1 MSRFKRTEILQ
12 FPSTDKGDSLKG
24 YWGQLGDPLTIQE
37 YGAINTIHMCPANTS
52 LVACTAYSKLQVY
65 NVDTMELHKSINKFK
80 DQAFSGRWR
89 RDGGLLCAGTGEG
102 GVKVF
107 DVNTKTLLRVLSGHT
122 GGVQTCD
129 FVCDRT
135 GGGTGTGVVSWSD
148 DKTVKLWDL
157 PTESVVSTYSGH
169 TDYVRAGAVCAEQ
182 PDLVVSAGY
191 DHKVLVWDR
200 RGGEQATLTM
210 DHGAPVETVLVLPGG
225 GLVASAGGSVIK
237 IWDMVGGRLLSSV
250 SPHHK
255 TITTMCVSGTGKCLV
270 SGSLDRQ
277 VVWTDLATFRQ
288 VYNKQCPASV
298 MAVGVGAEDSCLVV
312 GMLDGLVQVHKRKEE
327 NVVDGMRVDTK
338 RYKKA
343 KNHKYLK
350 HTQFTPS
357 PGDLVVGEGNR
368 DIELRHDYLLRKF
381 EYSKA
386 LDAVL
391 KPYVARRKPEY
402 TYSLLMELVRREGLK
417 GALAGREEKQLCNV
431 LQFVNRYL
439 ADSRFSNMML
449 HVANLL
455 IELYLPEHGMSS
467 TVDQLFNDMKRRL
480 DREVRYMET
489 LMELQGAVDLVLSA
503 SNRDV
508 EKPSPVDHRVVTVPG
523 VPIVPVVEGVMVQ

>member
-12 FPSTDKGDSLKG
+12 FPSTDQGDSQKG
-24 YWGQLGDPLTIQE
+24 YWGQLGEPLTIQE
-37 YGAINTIHMCPANTS
+37 YGAINTVHMCPTNTS
-52 LVACTAYSKLQVY
+52 LAACTAYSKVQLY
-65 NVDTMELHKSINKFK
+65 NVDTMELHKSITKFK
-80 DQAFSGRWR
+80 DMCFSGRWR

-102 GVKVF
+102 VVKVF
-107 DVNTKTLLRVLSGHT
+107 DVNTKTLLRVLSGHK
-122 GGVQTCD
+122 GGVQACD

-148 DKTVKLWDL
+148 DKTVKIWDL
-157 PTESVVSTYSGH
+157 PTESVVNTYTGH
-169 TDYVRAGAVCAEQ
+169 EDYVRAGAVSVDQ
-182 PDLVVSAGY
+182 PDLVVSGGY
-191 DHKVLVWDR
+191 DHRVLVWDR
-200 RGGEQATLTM
+200 RGGEGPTLTM
-210 DHGAPVETVLVLPGG
+210 DHGAPVEAVLVLPGG
-225 GLVASAGGSVIK
+225 GLVASAGGSLIK
-237 IWDMVGGRLLSSV
+237 IWDMVGGRLLASV

-255 TITTMCVSGTGKCLV
+255 TVTSLCVSGGGKCLV

-288 VYNKQCPASV
+288 VFNKQTPASV
-298 MAVGVGAEDSCLVV
+298 MSIGVGGRDNCLVV
-312 GMLDGLVQVHKRKEE
+312 GMLDGLVQVHKRKED

-343 KNHKYLK
+343 KSHKYLK

-357 PGDLVVGEGNR
+357 PGDLVVGEGKR
-368 DIELRHDYLLRKF
+368 DIELRHDFLLRKF

-402 TYSLLMELVRREGLK
+402 TYSLMMELVRREGLK
-417 GALAGREEKQLCNV
+417 GALAGREEKQLCSV
-431 LQFVNRYL
+431 LQFVNKYL
-439 ADSRFSNMML
+439 ADSRFSAMML

-467 TVDQLFNDMKRRL
+467 SVDTLFNDMKKRL

-503 SNRDV
+503 GNRDA
-508 EKPSPVDHRVVTVPG
+508 EKPSAVEHRVGTVSAVAG
-523 VPIVPVVEGVMVQ
+523 V